1 MTTVRPG
8 RDSLGG
14 RLALIMEVY
23 GLDGGAAAR
32 ALGVSRVMV
41 DHWTSGRFEM
51 APHHVESL
59 DALHRRLRRR
69 GRKGGGK

>member
-41 DHWTSGRFEM
+41 DHWT
-51 APHHVESL
+51 
-59 DALHRRLRRR
+59 D
-69 GRKGGGK
+69 RKSVV